1 MTTPGPGDGN
11 DKGLAGPGGV
21 FLDQY
26 VLLELLSDSRRGAIY
41 KAKHRTMG
49 RTVAIK
55 FLSEEAARSRQF
67 TERFRRATKIL
78 ALLEHPNLVRA
89 HEAAEQGN
97 THYLVMEYIDGQ
109 DLNRLLKA
117 EGELP
122 MARAIDSVL
131 QAAAGLAYAHEQ
143 GVTHRNIKPSK
154 LVLDGQGVVKIV
166 GFGLAQI
173 DKEGALGQEDD
184 AESLTIDGQVLGSY
198 EYMAPE
204 QAANAKNADER
215 SDVYSL
221 GCTLHALL
229 TGRPPY
235 VGKGPTMQIVAHS
248 SQPIP
253 SLCAACPEVPE
264 GLDRVFKKML
274 AKKPEDRFASMK
286 DVRRELE
293 SFLAKP
299 KVAAPTP
306 ATPSRSQSSKA
317 AATAA
322 PAPAAS
328 PAPPASSQ
336 NKLLLGLGGG
346 ALVAVLLFL
355 VIVFAFPGGEPSA
368 PKPREIAKVTPPAPK
383 PKPVEVAKVTPPSP
397 PAKPEPGRRPTGPQ
411 TLENVLASAPPSV
424 PPVKEPPAPTPR
436 PPVEPKPTPSVPTP
450 PPAVP
455 ESEPATR
462 PEEPAPQPEP
472 PTSPEPTPA
481 PTEPEEPTATA
492 DARLAVPNEQARK
505 QASVLMLD
513 TFGAEMAEATTPEA
527 KSQFGKRLL
536 TIATD
541 INDDPA
547 GRYVILEK
555 VTGLAMD
562 AGDFST
568 GLEAI
573 DTMANFFAIDAWTKK
588 IDWLTTCADEAKSA
602 EQRRAAATEA
612 FELAKKADA
621 TSAFEIAD
629 KLCKLASSEG
639 KKAAPFPLMK
649 QIRIFDAEVTKRL
662 AAFQGYEK
670 AMAKLAAD
678 GSDRLA
684 NLDAG
689 RYECF
694 VIGKWDTG
702 LAKLAASGDATL
714 QKLAAQEQAAPSSP
728 EQQIEVADGWHA
740 LAEKETGP
748 TAASLH
754 RHAGEWYEK
763 AVPNATGLLKAKAER
778 RLEESRAAAASAEAE
793 QNDR

>member
-1 MTTPGPGDGN
+1 MTTPRTGDGN

-78 ALLEHPNLVRA
+78 ALLEHPNLVCA

-122 MARAIDSVL
+122 VALAIDYVL
-131 QAAAGLAYAHEQ
+131 QAAAGLAYAHDQ

-166 GFGLAQI
+166 GFGLAHI

-184 AESLTIDGQVLGSY
+184 TESLTIDGQVLGSY

-229 TGRPPY
+229 TSRPPY
-235 VGKGPTMQIVAHS
+235 EGKGPTMQIVAHS
-248 SQPIP
+248 SKPIP
-253 SLCAACPEVPE
+253 SLRAARADVPE
-264 GLDRVFKKML
+264 ALDRAFAKMV

-306 ATPSRSQSSKA
+306 SRSQPSKA
-317 AATAA
+317 AATPT

-328 PAPPASSQ
+328 PAPPASPQ

-346 ALVAVLLFL
+346 AIVAVVLFL
-355 VIVFAFPGGEPSA
+355 VIVFAFPGGEPPA
-368 PKPREIAKVTPPAPK
+368 PKPGDIAKATPPAPK

-397 PAKPEPGRRPTGPQ
+397 PAKPEPSRRPTGPQ

-424 PPVKEPPAPTPR
+424 PPVKQPPAPTPR
-436 PPVEPKPTPSVPTP
+436 PPAEPKPTPSVQTP

-455 ESEPATR
+455 EPEPATR
-462 PEEPAPQPEP
+462 PEEPAPKPEP
-472 PTSPEPTPA
+472 KPEPSPRGSG
-481 PTEPEEPTATA
+481 EPTATA
-492 DARLAVPNEQARK
+492 DARLAVPEEEARK
-505 QASVLMLD
+505 RASALMLD

-536 TIATD
+536 TIATE

-555 VTGLAMD
+555 VTGLAMES
-562 AGDFST
+562 GDFST

-573 DTMANFFAIDAWTKK
+573 DSMAGSFAIDAWSKK

-621 TSAFEIAD
+621 ASDFEVAD

-649 QIRIFDAEVTKRL
+649 QIRVFDAEVTKRL

-728 EQQIEVADGWHA
+728 EPQIEVADGWHA
-740 LAEKETGP
+740 LAQKESGQ

-754 RHAGEWYEK
+754 RHAADWYEK
-763 AVPNATGLLKAKAER
+763 ALANATGLLKAKAER

-793 QNDR
+793 PDAR